1 MQPMR
6 TRGEKDSG
14 NDVAGKVDE
23 EEVCGGRSG
32 DASKEK
38 AVVEEEEEDGEQ
50 AGCREAG
57 RREGRVEGQQ
67 SRGNL
72 ISACG
77 GF

>member
-1 MQPMR
+1 MR

-38 AVVEEEEEDGEQ
+38 AVVEEKEGEEEDGEGRRR
-50 AGCREAG
+50 AGRLQGGWEKGGAG
-57 RREGRVEGQQ
+57 RRAAI
-67 SRGNL
+67 SR
-72 ISACG
+72 
-77 GF
+77 

>member
-38 AVVEEEEEDGEQ
+38 AVVEEEEGEDGE
-50 AGCREAG
+50 GGRRAG
-57 RREGRVEGQQ
+57 RLQGGWEKGGAGGRAAI
-67 SRGNL
+67 SR
-72 ISACG
+72 
-77 GF
+77 

>member
-38 AVVEEEEEDGEQ
+38 AVVEEEEEEDGEGGRR
-50 AGCREAG
+50 AGRLQGGWEKGGAG
-57 RREGRVEGQQ
+57 RRAAI
-67 SRGNL
+67 SR
-72 ISACG
+72 
-77 GF
+77 